1 MRNKNSKENKRA
13 YGFRIYLITVL
24 CIITMLMT
32 VACGKKSS
40 QKTSDMRYSY
50 DTAASSKSQNAVDLS
65 GEEAPAME
73 EADGTDAGSN
83 LDIQKNSG
91 SKQEK
96 EDLRN
101 TSAISS
107 KETGGGIQDKII
119 RNVNLT
125 VETKKFD
132 SLIKTIDEQ
141 IKSLGGYIEKS
152 EISGQSYD
160 SNDSRNASIVARIP
174 KASLDQFV
182 NKIDT
187 SANIVSRN
195 ENTENVTTNYI
206 DIESRKKALEIEQE
220 RLFAILEKAEKLE
233 NIITLE
239 SRLSDIRY
247 ELQNYETQL
256 RTYDNQVEYSTV
268 SMAINEVE
276 RITPVKKVKKTVWN
290 RISLGFSNSI
300 YHISEGFK
308 NFFVWFV
315 TNLPY
320 MILWAILIFVVVFI
334 VKKINRKYGSGR
346 ELAASGKIDKSSG
359 KENSEIEKNNDKK

>member
-1 MRNKNSKENKRA
+1 MRNMNSKGNKRE
-13 YGFRIYLITVL
+13 YGFRIYMITVL

-32 VACGKKSS
+32 AACGKKSD
-40 QKTSDMRYSY
+40 KTTSDMRYNNL
-50 DTAASSKSQNAVDLS
+50 TASDSDSQQDNDVQSS

-73 EADGTDAGSN
+73 KTNAGTN
-83 LDIQKNSG
+83 LDAKDVSAG

-107 KETGGGIQDKII
+107 KETNGGIQDKII

-141 IKSLGGYIEKS
+141 IKSLDGYVEKS
-152 EISGQSYD
+152 KIAGQSYD
-160 SNDSRNASIVARIP
+160 SNDSRSASIVARIP

-182 NKIDT
+182 NKVDT

-268 SMAINEVE
+268 RMDINEVE

-290 RISLGFSNSI
+290 RISVGFSNSV
-300 YHISEGFK
+300 YHVSEGFK

-320 MILWAILIFVVVFI
+320 MILWAILIFVI
-334 VKKINRKYGSGR
+334 VIIVRKINRKYGSGR
-346 ELAASGKIDKSSG
+346 ELAASGKEDKSSG
-359 KENSEIEKNNDKK
+359 QESSESGKKL